1 MNNTMEYKGYVGSIA
16 FSEEDGLLYGRI
28 TGIRS
33 MISYEG
39 ATVTK
44 LIEDFHRA
52 VEGYL
57 ALCKNEGKQPEC
69 HLHLLQSES

>member
-16 FSEEDGLLYGRI
+16 FSEEDGLFYGRI

-39 ATVTK
+39 ATVTE

-52 VEGYL
+52 VEDYL
-57 ALCKNEGKQPEC
+57 ALCNNEGKQPEMP
-69 HLHLLQSES
+69 STPASK

>member
-16 FSEEDGLLYGRI
+16 FSEEDGLFYGRI

-39 ATVTK
+39 ATVTE

-52 VEGYL
+52 VEDYL
-57 ALCKNEGKQPEC
+57 ALCKNGGKQPEMP
-69 HLHLLQSES
+69 STPASK